1 MPATMNPCLHGSHW
15 LMTVIYK
22 IKNSNL
28 LSLAAM
34 RITTGEIAKQLGAR
48 NKGWS
53 FPKDQPLNLACQ
65 QANHQ

>member
-34 RITTGEIAKQLGAR
+34 RITTGEIAKQLGAKIR
-48 NKGWS
+48 AGLFQKS
-53 FPKDQPLNLACQ
+53 SP
-65 QANHQ
+65 